1 MKNEMK
7 LLKCMKCDEYTL
19 REICPRCSEKT
30 INPRPAKFSP
40 EDRYG
45 KYRRMMKKEM
55 EPEFDTNIIFSTQI
69 QNAAPE
75 LT

>member
-1 MKNEMK
+1 MITRDMK
-7 LLKCMKCDEYTL
+7 LSKCTKCNEYTL
-19 REICPRCSEKT
+19 KAICPRCGEKS

-55 EPEFDTNIIFSTQI
+55 EKN
-69 QNAAPE
+69 
-75 LT
+75 